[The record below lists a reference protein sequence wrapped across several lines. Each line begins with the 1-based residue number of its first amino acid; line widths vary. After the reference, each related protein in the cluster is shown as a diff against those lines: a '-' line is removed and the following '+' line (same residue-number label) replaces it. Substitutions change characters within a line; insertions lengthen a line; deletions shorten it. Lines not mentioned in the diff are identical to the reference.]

1 MDLAKGQGQLPIV
14 IMALSLGVAFSQVP
28 EFTTRYVVSNSFN
41 EMEKNH
47 LRYESMAYSYM
58 YTDQGGNSK
67 LDFSD
72 EQLFITSATG
82 SGDQCSIDPAF
93 YPPSEFN
100 VTFSHG
106 TKFYSDLG
114 CASNTEYVAGDYDMH
129 YPVISFYGTER
140 GEIGGMSAVVNN

>member
-1 MDLAKGQGQLPIV
+1 MGLAKGQGQLPIV

-47 LRYESMAYSYM
+47 LRYESMAYSYI
-58 YTDQGGNSK
+58 YTNQDGDSK
-67 LDFSD
+67 LEFSD
-72 EQLFITSATG
+72 EQLIISSATG

-93 YPPSEFN
+93 YPPREFN

-106 TKFYSDLG
+106 TKFYSNLG
-114 CASNTEYVAGDYDMH
+114 CASSLEYVAGDYDMQ
-129 YPVISFYGTER
+129 YPIVSFYGVEN
-140 GEIGGMSAVVNN
+140 GEIGGINAVVNN